1 MNDIL
6 DAKGG
11 ASGIWYSGKA
21 IEFRKNDKDVE
32 EVKIRYDNHVVDA
45 WVQRYGTEI
54 APLYTHTEKNT
65 TNVWTGTNYSSNV
78 VEKSEL
84 YTIGDDDS
92 DESDDDDDDD
102 SDTGSEMNGSIN
114 EQKHISKNN
123 SNYIKKKKNYAA
135 THFKYRK
142 GHVYSDQSLS
152 DRVCNILE
160 EFYKIGGWDAL
171 HNNVGTSLKRIQLYV
186 DIFSNLNYT
195 ACKCFCK
202 EYYDKVLILINHNM
216 ILLNTSD
223 LRSLNLAKI
232 DAMIKKLEMNVLP
245 RVRKDTKQ
253 AAEYNERFFLV
264 FSMFLF
270 KCDLLP
276 RRLDG
281 LKRLLELADSTKRY
295 HVKKAKFLE
304 PEHILKCFRE
314 EDLLIELFK
323 VGQHQEVLRRS
334 TEVLKW
340 LASNS
345 SLELVDVQML
355 WEAGNTTGRDIDTT
369 SLIYKIICELSNQY
383 DEEHYI
389 FFAKMFAEETLES
402 INIQKLNAMAEL
414 VMMEQG
420 NPKMPVLKLVKYY

>member
-1 MNDIL
+1 M
-6 DAKGG
+6 K
-11 ASGIWYSGKA
+11 
-21 IEFRKNDKDVE
+21 
-32 EVKIRYDNHVVDA
+32 
-45 WVQRYGTEI
+45 
-54 APLYTHTEKNT
+54 
-65 TNVWTGTNYSSNV
+65 
-78 VEKSEL
+78 
-84 YTIGDDDS
+84 
-92 DESDDDDDDD
+92 
-102 SDTGSEMNGSIN
+102 
-114 EQKHISKNN
+114 
-123 SNYIKKKKNYAA
+123 
-135 THFKYRK
+135 
-142 GHVYSDQSLS
+142 
-152 DRVCNILE
+152 
-160 EFYKIGGWDAL
+160 
-171 HNNVGTSLKRIQLYV
+171 LKRVKTCAAQCILGRGC
-186 DIFSNLNYT
+186 SEWN
-195 ACKCFCK
+195 
-202 EYYDKVLILINHNM
+202 DKVLILINHNM
-216 ILLNTSD
+216 ILLNTND

-295 HVKKAKFLE
+295 HMKKAKFLE

-402 INIQKLNAMAEL
+402 INIQKHQRN
-414 VMMEQG
+414 
-420 NPKMPVLKLVKYY
+420 NS